1 MAKSSP
7 PKHGSGVFVPLQDFT
22 AGFFLERAALPKG
35 LSSIPIPI
43 LPGCPSSFALITNLG
58 VKTKRAGMGLL

>member
-7 PKHGSGVFVPLQDFT
+7 PKHGSGVFVPIQEFI
-22 AGFFLERAALPKG
+22 AGFFLERATLPKG
-35 LSSIPIPI
+35 LSSIPI

-58 VKTKRAGMGLL
+58 VKTKRAGMGFL